1 MRLWSW
7 GRLYPSD
14 CQVKLV
20 DRYAL
25 KRIFKNNKKLLV
37 QGSARSYGDVCL
49 NTNQVIVKTSIL
61 NFFRSFD
68 PASGILTCEAGI
80 LLKDIQD
87 VFISKGWML
96 PVTPGTQLIT
106 VGGAIANDVHG
117 KNHHIR
123 GNFGHHVLEIEL
135 LRSSG
140 ELLICTRQTN
150 KEIFYATIGG
160 IGLTGIIVSAKIR
173 LMPVVS
179 PYLNVEYKSFKG
191 VTEFLNLNKESADDW
206 EYTVSWIDCL
216 SGKNFRG
223 VFIRANHLETSK
235 PCIANKSDPKK
246 IPFLP
251 PISLINKASL
261 KLFNQF
267 YYFVN
272 AKKQGGSYLQHFYD
286 FQYPLD
292 NIENWNVLY
301 GRKGFYQYQCVIPLG
316 AAACAIEEILELL
329 QVAQQ
334 GSFLVVLKVFGNVRS
349 EGLLSFPIEG
359 ITLALDFPNLGTKTL
374 ELFDLLDK
382 VVLKAGGRLYLAK
395 DARMSKE
402 LFEKMY
408 PEATE
413 FKKLRDPA
421 LSSDMALRLFGE

>member
-1 MRLWSW
+1 M
-7 GRLYPSD
+7 
-14 CQVKLV
+14 
-20 DRYAL
+20 
-25 KRIFKNNKKLLV
+25 
-37 QGSARSYGDVCL
+37 
-49 NTNQVIVKTSIL
+49 
-61 NFFRSFD
+61 
-68 PASGILTCEAGI
+68 
-80 LLKDIQD
+80 
-87 VFISKGWML
+87 
-96 PVTPGTQLIT
+96 
-106 VGGAIANDVHG
+106 
-117 KNHHIR
+117 
-123 GNFGHHVLEIEL
+123 
-135 LRSSG
+135 
-140 ELLICTRQTN
+140 
-150 KEIFYATIGG
+150 
-160 IGLTGIIVSAKIR
+160 
-173 LMPVVS
+173 
-179 PYLNVEYKSFKG
+179 
-191 VTEFLNLNKESADDW
+191 
-206 EYTVSWIDCL
+206 
-216 SGKNFRG
+216 
-223 VFIRANHLETSK
+223 
-235 PCIANKSDPKK
+235 
-246 IPFLP
+246 P

>member
-1 MRLWSW
+1 M
-7 GRLYPSD
+7 
-14 CQVKLV
+14 